1 MKVLEVYSKKDLDKL
16 TVKGKKV
23 SKIMDDFFKNYPKS
37 YRENY
42 DKNLETAE
50 ILKVDEH
57 YTGKHDGEY
66 SDYCNVLLF
75 RMRKYYS
82 IIHELM
88 HMASC
93 DYVTRRSSYERCD
106 KGALFEGALIEGMT
120 EHLACIALNQSCE
133 AYHFETFT
141 ASMISNIEGVLESF
155 FIPSYQKF
163 INSFPDKRS
172 IISLMYSLEGYFRNC
187 EILLT
192 EETMIDKSLIET
204 LERSIMGVI
213 DSLIDIQ
220 VSRKLGFRENK
231 LYAERFMDLIG
242 EENLNAYLS
251 DIWEDYYDYANEQ
264 VNRRIL
270 RRK

>member
-1 MKVLEVYSKKDLDKL
+1 MKVLEVYSKKDLDKI
-16 TVKGKKV
+16 TVKGKIV

-37 YRENY
+37 YRDNY
-42 DKNLETAE
+42 DKNLETVE

-57 YTGKHDGEY
+57 YTGKHGGEY

-75 RMRKYYS
+75 RKYYS

-93 DYVTRRSSYERCD
+93 DYVTRRSSYERSD

-120 EHLACIALNQSCE
+120 EHLACIALNSPTE
-133 AYHFETFT
+133 VYVFEVFA
-141 ASMISNIEGVLESF
+141 ASMISDIDGVLESF
-155 FIPSYQKF
+155 FIPSYQNF
-163 INSFPDKRS
+163 INSFPNKRS
-172 IISLMYSLEGYFRNC
+172 IISLMYSLEAYFRNC

-192 EETMIDKSLIET
+192 EDTIIDKQLIET
-204 LERSIMGVI
+204 LERSIMSVI

-220 VSRKLGFRENK
+220 ISRRLGFKENK
-231 LYAERFMDLIG
+231 HYANMFMDLIG
-242 EENLNAYLS
+242 EENINMRLS

-264 VNRRIL
+264 INKRIL

>member
-37 YRENY
+37 YRDNY
-42 DKNLETAE
+42 DKNLETVE

-57 YTGKHDGEY
+57 YTGKHGGEY

-75 RMRKYYS
+75 RKYYS

-88 HMASC
+88 HLASC
-93 DYVTRRSSYERCD
+93 DYVTRRSSYERSD
-106 KGALFEGALIEGMT
+106 KGSLFEGALIEGMT
-120 EHLACIALNQSCE
+120 EHLASIALNSPAE
-133 AYHFETFT
+133 VYVFEVFA
-141 ASMISNIEGVLESF
+141 ASMISDIDGVLESF

-187 EILLT
+187 EILLN
-192 EETMIDKSLIET
+192 EENIIDKLLIET

-213 DSLIDIQ
+213 DSLIDIH
-220 VSRKLGFRENK
+220 VSRRLGFKENK
-231 LYAERFMDLIG
+231 QYANMFMDLIG
-242 EENLNAYLS
+242 EENINMHLS

>member
-1 MKVLEVYSKKDLDKL
+1 MKVLDVYSKKDLDRL
-16 TVKGKKV
+16 TVKGKVV
-23 SKIMDDFFKNYPKS
+23 SKIMDDFFKNYPES

-42 DKNLETAE
+42 DKNLNSVE
-50 ILKVDEH
+50 IFRVDEH
-57 YTGKHDGEY
+57 YNGNSGGEY

-75 RMRKYYS
+75 RRFYS
-82 IIHELM
+82 IVHELM

-93 DYVTRRSSYERCD
+93 DYTTRISSYERC
-106 KGALFEGALIEGMT
+106 KNGCLFETALIEGMT
-120 EHLACIALNQSCE
+120 EYFACLALNQPCE

-141 ASMISNIEGVLESF
+141 APMISDIDGVVESY
-155 FIPSYQKF
+155 FIPNYEKF
-163 INSFPDKRS
+163 IKCFVNKKN
-172 IISLMYSLEGYFRNC
+172 IISLMYALESYYRKC
-187 EILLT
+187 EIFENDVT
-192 EETMIDKSLIET
+192 GIDKNLING
-204 LERSIMGVI
+204 LESSITGTI

-220 VSRKLGFRENK
+220 VSRRLGFRENK

-264 VNRRIL
+264 VNKRIL